1 MLDLVAAFIALT
13 TLLTYVNYRF
23 IRLPPTIGV
32 MATALVFSL
41 IVQGL
46 SELGYPILEVEMQ
59 EIIRRIDFSEVL
71 MTWFLPAL
79 LFAGALHVDLSD
91 LRSWWPI
98 GLLAT
103 AGVLIATFVIGGLAY
118 YTFPL
123 FGWQVDFI
131 YCLLFG
137 ALISPTDPIAVLG
150 ILKSAGAPKPLATTI
165 VGESLFNDGTAV
177 VVFAIILGILQ
188 LGEAPTVSATAILFV
203 QEAIGGV
210 VFGAV
215 LGYGVFVMMRG
226 IDQYQVEVML
236 TLALV
241 IGGAALAARLHVSA
255 PIAMVVAGLIIGNHG
270 RHYAMSDETRRYVDK
285 FWELIDEILNALL
298 FALIGLELLLLPFSW
313 LHVAAAFAPGGA
325 VLVSRL
331 LTVGPA
337 ILVLRRFRGANRQVP
352 AGTIRILVW
361 GGLRGGVSVALA
373 LSLPLGP
380 ERDLIL
386 SLTYIV
392 VLVSILL
399 QGLSIGPLVR
409 RIYAGQPLE
418 KARGALSAAFA
429 KRAPAVMAGVF
440 VGGHQALSC
449 GASLRWVPRRFI
461 AARQT
466 CSRISA

>member
-1 MLDLVAAFIALT
+1 MLDLAAAFIALT

-41 IVQGL
+41 IAQGL
-46 SELGYPILEVEMQ
+46 SLLGYPVLEVEMQ
-59 EIIRRIDFSEVL
+59 EIIRRIDFSAVL

-79 LFAGALHVDLSD
+79 LFAGALHVNLAD
-91 LRSWWPI
+91 LRNYKWPI

-103 AGVLIATFVIGGLAY
+103 LGVLIATTVIGVLAY
-118 YTFPL
+118 YTFAL
-123 FGWQVDFI
+123 FGWHVDFI

-177 VVFAIILGILQ
+177 VVFTILLGILQ
-188 LGEAPTVSATAILFV
+188 LGETPTVSATTWLFIH
-203 QEAIGGV
+203 EAVGGV
-210 VFGAV
+210 LFGAA
-215 LGYGVFVMMRG
+215 LGYGVFLMMRG

-270 RHYAMSDETRRYVDK
+270 RNYAMSDETRRYIDK

-298 FALIGLELLLLPFSW
+298 FALIGLELLLLPFNW
-313 LHVAAAFAPGGA
+313 LHVVAAFALGGA

-331 LTVGPA
+331 LTVAPA
-337 ILVLRRFRGANRQVP
+337 IVILRQHAAGRRQVP
-352 AGTIRILVW
+352 RGTIRILAW

-373 LSLPLGP
+373 LSLPLG
-380 ERDLIL
+380 EQRDLLL
-386 SLTYIV
+386 SLTYVV
-392 VLVSILL
+392 VLASILI

-409 RIYAGQPLE
+409 WIY
-418 KARGALSAAFA
+418 RGE
-429 KRAPAVMAGVF
+429 APVANTET
-440 VGGHQALSC
+440 H
-449 GASLRWVPRRFI
+449 
-461 AARQT
+461 
-466 CSRISA
+466 

>member
-1 MLDLVAAFIALT
+1 MLDLAAAFIALT

-32 MATALVFSL
+32 MATALIFSF
-41 IVQGL
+41 IAQGMSL
-46 SELGYPILEVEMQ
+46 LGYPVLEVEMQ
-59 EIIRRIDFSEVL
+59 QIISRIDFSDVL

-79 LFAGALHVDLSD
+79 LFAGALHVNLAD
-91 LRSWWPI
+91 LRNYKWPI

-103 AGVLIATFVIGGLAY
+103 FGVLIATTVIGYLAY
-118 YTFPL
+118 YTFAL
-123 FGWQVDFI
+123 FGWHVDFI

-177 VVFAIILGILQ
+177 VVFTILLGIL
-188 LGEAPTVSATAILFV
+188 LAGETPTASTIAWLFV
-203 QEAIGGV
+203 QEAIGGIL
-210 VFGAV
+210 FGAA
-215 LGYGVFVMMRG
+215 LGYGVFLMMRG

-255 PIAMVVAGLIIGNHG
+255 PIAMVVAGLIIGNQA
-270 RHYAMSDETRRYVDK
+270 RHYAMSDETRRYIDK

-298 FALIGLELLLLPFSW
+298 FALIGLELLLLPFNW
-313 LHVAAAFAPGGA
+313 LHVVAAFTLGGA

-331 LTVGPA
+331 LTVAPA
-337 ILVLRRFRGANRQVP
+337 IVVLRQTENGRRQVP

-373 LSLPLGP
+373 LSLPLG
-380 ERDLIL
+380 EQRDLIL
-386 SLTYIV
+386 SLTYVV

-409 RIYAGQPLE
+409 RIY
-418 KARGALSAAFA
+418 KGAESVADSD
-429 KRAPAVMAGVF
+429 
-440 VGGHQALSC
+440 H
-449 GASLRWVPRRFI
+449 
-461 AARQT
+461 
-466 CSRISA
+466 

>member
-1 MLDLVAAFIALT
+1 MLDLAAAFIALT

-41 IVQGL
+41 IAQGL
-46 SELGYPILEVEMQ
+46 SLLGYPVLEVEMQ
-59 EIIRRIDFSEVL
+59 EIIRRIDFSAVL

-79 LFAGALHVDLSD
+79 LFAGALHVNLAD
-91 LRSWWPI
+91 LRNYKWPI

-103 AGVLIATFVIGGLAY
+103 LGVLIATTVIGVLAY
-118 YTFPL
+118 YTFAL
-123 FGWQVDFI
+123 FGWHVDFI

-177 VVFAIILGILQ
+177 VVFTILLGILQ
-188 LGEAPTVSATAILFV
+188 LGETPTVSATTWLFIH
-203 QEAIGGV
+203 EAVGGV
-210 VFGAV
+210 LFGAA
-215 LGYGVFVMMRG
+215 LGYGIFVMMRG
-226 IDQYQVEVML
+226 IDQYQVAVML

-270 RHYAMSDETRRYVDK
+270 RNYAMSDETRRYIDK

-298 FALIGLELLLLPFSW
+298 FALIGLELLLLPFNW
-313 LHVAAAFAPGGA
+313 LHVVAAFALGGA

-331 LTVGPA
+331 LTVAPA
-337 ILVLRRFRGANRQVP
+337 IVILRQHAAGRRQVP
-352 AGTIRILVW
+352 RGTIRILAW

-373 LSLPLGP
+373 LSLPLG
-380 ERDLIL
+380 EQRDLLL
-386 SLTYIV
+386 SLTYVV
-392 VLVSILL
+392 VLASILI

-409 RIYAGQPLE
+409 WIY
-418 KARGALSAAFA
+418 RGE
-429 KRAPAVMAGVF
+429 APVANTET
-440 VGGHQALSC
+440 H
-449 GASLRWVPRRFI
+449 
-461 AARQT
+461 
-466 CSRISA
+466 

>member
-1 MLDLVAAFIALT
+1 MLDLAAAFIALT

-41 IVQGL
+41 LAQGL
-46 SELGYPILEVEMQ
+46 SLLGYPVLELEMQ
-59 EIIRRIDFSEVL
+59 QIIARIDFSEIL

-91 LRSWWPI
+91 LRDYKWPI
-98 GLLAT
+98 SLLAT
-103 AGVLIATFVIGGLAY
+103 VGVLIATTVIGALAY
-118 YTFPL
+118 YTFAL
-123 FGWQVDFI
+123 FGWHVSFI

-177 VVFAIILGILQ
+177 VVFTILIGILQ
-188 LGEAPTVSATAILFV
+188 LGTTPTVGAISWMFV
-203 QEAIGGV
+203 HEAVGGV
-210 VFGAV
+210 LFGAA
-215 LGYGVFVMMRG
+215 LGYGIFVMMRG
-226 IDQYQVEVML
+226 IDQYQVAVML

-270 RHYAMSDETRRYVDK
+270 RTYAMSDETRRYVDK

-313 LHVAAAFAPGGA
+313 LHIVAAFALGGA
-325 VLVSRL
+325 VLISRL
-331 LTVGPA
+331 LTVAPA
-337 ILVLRRFRGANRQVP
+337 IVILRQSAKIRPHVP
-352 AGTIRILVW
+352 RGTIRILAW

-380 ERDLIL
+380 ERDLLL

-392 VLVSILL
+392 VLASILI

-409 RIYAGQPLE
+409 WLYRGQEPV
-418 KARGALSAAFA
+418 AAEA
-429 KRAPAVMAGVF
+429 
-440 VGGHQALSC
+440 H
-449 GASLRWVPRRFI
+449 
-461 AARQT
+461 
-466 CSRISA
+466 